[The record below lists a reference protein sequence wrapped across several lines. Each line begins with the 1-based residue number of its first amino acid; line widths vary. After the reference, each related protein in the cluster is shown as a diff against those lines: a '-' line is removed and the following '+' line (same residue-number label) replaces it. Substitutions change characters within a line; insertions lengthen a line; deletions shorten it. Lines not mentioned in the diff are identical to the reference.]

1 MITSY
6 DLQKIVYVA
15 GYTFL
20 ILAIIILM
28 TLSKAY

>member
-15 GYTFL
+15 GYTL
-20 ILAIIILM
+20 LVLAIIILM